1 MEHDKQHITP
11 FQSHARVLMALL
23 ILTTIT
29 VVVAGFHFG
38 AFSVGVA
45 LLVASVKAT
54 IVLVFF
60 MHLKFE
66 STFMK
71 IMVAGVFLLFA
82 LVIIIT
88 FIDYLLR

>member
-1 MEHDKQHITP
+1 MEHEKQHITS
-11 FQSHARVLMALL
+11 FQSHARVLL
-23 ILTTIT
+23 ILLALTAVT
-29 VVVAGFHFG
+29 VLVAGLHFG

-45 LLVASVKAT
+45 LLIASVKAT
-54 IVLVFF
+54 IVLVYF

-71 IMVAGVFLLFA
+71 IIVSMVFLVFA
-82 LVIIIT
+82 LVVIIT